1 MQTSKITLITFMV
14 MTTAGLAVA
23 APIEDPLPYDPAM
36 DTVEWINIDEEV
48 TCLDYQDCMDMF
60 DMLPH
65 DYQLDEPI
73 QSTMPEDPCVVI
85 CDNYDD
91 SHLTRCDVPFT
102 ILSAI
107 SSETVAN
114 YTLNDKLL
122 ADQIQRYAD
131 FVTRSLKLNE
141 YEIPAAVLTNTL
153 MQISNH
159 VVQMRDIIHSVEHYL
174 AEVERDT
181 ECAGLL
187 DIWLGYKVLKMAGI
201 L

>member
-1 MQTSKITLITFMV
+1 MLTSQITL
-14 MTTAGLAVA
+14 TTYMILSVVGLAMC
-23 APIEDPLPYDPAM
+23 APIHDPLPYDPDM
-36 DTVEWINIDEEV
+36 DTVEWLNMDEEV
-48 TCLDYQDCMDMF
+48 TCLNYQDCMEVF
-60 DMLPH
+60 GIEEEAVYSEPLPSIKP
-65 DYQLDEPI
+65 DNNKC
-73 QSTMPEDPCVVI
+73 TVI
-85 CDNYDD
+85 CGNQDNSYL
-91 SHLTRCDVPFT
+91 SRCDVPFT

-131 FVTRSLKLNE
+131 FVTRSLDINE

-153 MQISNH
+153 MQISSQIVN
-159 VVQMRDIIHSVEHYL
+159 VRDIIRSVEHYL

-181 ECAGLL
+181 ECAVLL

>member
-1 MQTSKITLITFMV
+1 MHTSQITLTTYLILSVVGLV
-14 MTTAGLAVA
+14 MC
-23 APIEDPLPYDPAM
+23 APIHNPLPYDPDM

-48 TCLDYQDCMDMF
+48 TCLNYQDCIDMF
-60 DMLPH
+60 EMDH
-65 DYQLDEPI
+65 EEPVFSGTPV
-73 QSTMPEDPCVVI
+73 QDSPCVVI
-85 CDNYDD
+85 CDNQDNSYL
-91 SHLTRCDVPFT
+91 SRCDVPFT

-114 YTLNDKLL
+114 YTINDELL

-131 FVTRSLKLNE
+131 FVTRSLDLNE

-174 AEVERDT
+174 VEVERDT

>member
-1 MQTSKITLITFMV
+1 MLTSQITL
-14 MTTAGLAVA
+14 TTYMILSVVGLAMC
-23 APIEDPLPYDPAM
+23 APIHDPLPYDPDM
-36 DTVEWINIDEEV
+36 DTVEWLNMDEEV

-60 DMLPH
+60 DILPH
-65 DYQLDEPI
+65 DYHLDEPI
-73 QSTMPEDPCVVI
+73 QSAMTEDLCFVI
-85 CDNYDD
+85 CDNQDN
-91 SHLTRCDVPFT
+91 SQLSRCDVPFT

-114 YTLNDKLL
+114 YTINDKLL

-131 FVTRSLKLNE
+131 FVSRSLNLNE

-153 MQISNH
+153 MQISSQIVN
-159 VVQMRDIIHSVEHYL
+159 MRDIIRSVEHYL
-174 AEVERDT
+174 SEVERDT